1 MRQFA
6 KIHSLCL
13 ILLIL
18 FGVSACNDDLGVG
31 TGTVKEGVPTT
42 ISLNFST
49 NSQTVQSRV
58 EQPGETEYN
67 VSSVYLFAFNSNGDK
82 TGGQAFDS
90 QSGGLT
96 GTYRNN
102 SFTGTLNGFNV
113 LSGSN
118 QTLYA
123 LVNYDN
129 ANFTLSKSLDEI
141 NRIGD
146 LENLTVQIADGRI
159 TLNRYSFFYVR

>member
-67 VSSVYLFAFNSNGDK
+67 VSSVYLF
-82 TGGQAFDS
+82 TRW
-90 QSGGLT
+90 
-96 GTYRNN
+96 RN
-102 SFTGTLNGFNV
+102 
-113 LSGSN
+113 
-118 QTLYA
+118 
-123 LVNYDN
+123 
-129 ANFTLSKSLDEI
+129 
-141 NRIGD
+141 
-146 LENLTVQIADGRI
+146 
-159 TLNRYSFFYVR
+159 